1 MGKVGLIL
9 QVRPYFCH
17 FRCEFPTPLLADRQI
32 PSVSLVQ
39 EGESGWR
46 EDRAAS
52 IPQEAQRFVPLWE
65 RKDEA
70 WDSGCGRFIMSP
82 PIGLEFPVLILLT
95 FSKNQLLVSS
105 ISLLFFFFLSF
116 ISALPAVCF
125 GVNSLLFFKFCSGS
139 TQTVAQPGRLE

>member
-1 MGKVGLIL
+1 MGRVGLIL

-32 PSVSLVQ
+32 PSLSLVQ
-39 EGESGWR
+39 EGEPRWR
-46 EDRAAS
+46 EDRAVP

-65 RKDEA
+65 QKDEA
-70 WDSGCGRFIMSP
+70 WDSGCSRFITSP

-105 ISLLFFFFLSF
+105 ISLLFFSF
-116 ISALPAVCF
+116 PYHSF
-125 GVNSLLFFKFCSGS
+125 LLFLLFALGLIHSYFSSFARDPLRQLPSLG
-139 TQTVAQPGRLE
+139 G